1 MNTDLSA
8 LCHGTGDVRYFL
20 LHRAGR
26 VKDQKGPAA
35 RVTDLLKR
43 CLIKIDGSE
52 GLKCFGLLT
61 ELFQPFVLQ
70 QIKRMF
76 ESATFFFET
85 IFNSDMIF
93 FASRQICR

>member
-8 LCHGTGDVRYFL
+8 YVTE
-20 LHRAGR
+20 RAMSGIFYPSR
-26 VKDQKGPAA
+26 RKIKDQKGPAA

-61 ELFQPFVLQ
+61 EHFNPSFFNKSKNVRIGL
-70 QIKRMF
+70 
-76 ESATFFFET
+76 TFFL
-85 IFNSDMIF
+85 
-93 FASRQICR
+93 